1 MKKAVII
8 GLGAISAVHTAALVQ
23 NDFATIAAICDI
35 DTAKLVKTAAEIPY
49 PVRTYT
55 DYKAMLAEV
64 KPEVVHVCTPHFL
77 HKPMAIDSMLAGADV
92 YLEKPA
98 ALNYEEGLE
107 ILNVEKQTGRHVC
120 VSFQNRVIPTNLTA
134 KAIIDSGELGAFL
147 GARAFMTWNRSGAYY
162 TESPWRG
169 RFATEGGGVLMNQ
182 SIHTLDMLYYLG
194 GKIDHTLGTAS
205 LRKNADIIEEEDT
218 AEATITYANG
228 KTAIFYATN
237 CNVTDASVL
246 IEVYLEKGKLLLQDN
261 KLYKDCGKGYEVVV
275 DDSDQMALG
284 KLVWGNGHAMMMKR
298 FYHALD
304 GGNDYY
310 CTLEDALPVLKVI
323 GDIYKAS
330 GEHACSVTRA
340 ERIEN

>member
-1 MKKAVII
+1 M
-8 GLGAISAVHTAALVQ
+8 
-23 NDFATIAAICDI
+23 
-35 DTAKLVKTAAEIPY
+35 
-49 PVRTYT
+49 
-55 DYKAMLAEV
+55 
-64 KPEVVHVCTPHFL
+64 
-77 HKPMAIDSMLAGADV
+77 
-92 YLEKPA
+92 
-98 ALNYEEGLE
+98 
-107 ILNVEKQTGRHVC
+107 
-120 VSFQNRVIPTNLTA
+120 IPTNLTA

-182 SIHTLDMLYYLG
+182 SIHTLDMLYYFG
-194 GKIDHTLGTAS
+194 GKIDHTFGTAS
-205 LRKNADIIEEEDT
+205 LRKNGNIIEEEDT

-298 FYHALD
+298 FYGALD
-304 GGNDYY
+304 GGTEYY

-323 GDIYKAS
+323 GDIYKTS
-330 GEHACSVTRA
+330 GEHACSVTR
-340 ERIEN
+340 